1 MKKTDRAVQILLSE
15 IEDRKILEAACG
27 RAEFTNSASDYAQS
41 VTCIDLE
48 DSKLNC
54 AKRDNI
60 HFEIMD
66 AARMR
71 FPDETFDTVFLYNA
85 LSHVHAQWKTIQK
98 ECMRVLTPHGSIY
111 IVGTWKIDIALM
123 KDLFGD
129 QAERHGDFF
138 IARIGRA
145 TTCP

>member
-1 MKKTDRAVQILLSE
+1 MKKTDQAVQILLSE
-15 IEDRKILEAACG
+15 IENRQILEVACG
-27 RAEFTNSASDYAQS
+27 RAEFTYSASDYAQS
-41 VTCIDLE
+41 VSCIDL
-48 DSKLNC
+48 DNSKLNC

-85 LSHVHAQWKTIQK
+85 LSHVHAQWESIQK
-98 ECMRVLTPHGSIY
+98 ECRRVLTPHGSIY
-111 IVGTWKIDIALM
+111 IIGTWKIDIALM

-129 QAERHGDFF
+129 EVDRHGDFF
-138 IARIGRA
+138 IVRIRK
-145 TTCP
+145 